1 MIQQLSAILFILL
14 PLFVGFCISF
24 SNKKYMIALNR
35 IINFTVNIILLLI
48 GVSLSHLS
56 NANIALIK
64 IPIYAAIFLCITLI
78 VNGFCIAI
86 FDKYFPWKHLQQ
98 SESCE
103 KTNSFIWQDT
113 VKQLGI
119 VAIGWSLGKLFP
131 PLISLMEGAINYLLM
146 LLLLLIGIQLRSS
159 GIKLHQVLLNK
170 RGVVLAILSV
180 IATLIGA
187 IIAGMIIGIPILQS
201 LALGSGFGW
210 YSLSGSVLTHAYGAF
225 WGTVALLNDLG
236 REIFALIF
244 IPTLMK
250 RYPSV
255 AISTGGA
262 TAIDFTLPTILRS
275 GGVMAVPFA
284 VSYSFIINVLSP
296 ILMIVFSGKVI

>member
-1 MIQQLSAILFILL
+1 MTQQLTSIFFILL
-14 PLFVGFCISF
+14 PLFVGFCISL
-24 SNKKYMIALNR
+24 SNKKYIIALNR
-35 IINFTVNIILLLI
+35 IINFIVNIILLLI
-48 GVSLSHLS
+48 GVSLSQLS
-56 NANIALIK
+56 NTDISLIK
-64 IPIYAAIFLCITLI
+64 IPLYASIFLCITL
-78 VNGFCIAI
+78 VANGFCIAI
-86 FDKYFPWKHLQQ
+86 FDKYFPWEYLQK
-98 SESCE
+98 SESHE
-103 KTNSFIWQDT
+103 KTSYFIWQDT
-113 VKQLGI
+113 VKQLLI
-119 VAIGWSLGKLFP
+119 VAIGWLLGKLFP
-131 PLISLMEGAINYLLM
+131 SITYLMEGAINYLLM

-159 GIKLHQVLLNK
+159 GIKIHQVLLNK
-170 RGVVLAILSV
+170 RGVVLAILSI

-187 IIAGMIIGIPILQS
+187 IIAGMIIEIPIFQS

-262 TAIDFTLPTILRS
+262 TALDLTLPTILRS
-275 GGVMAVPFA
+275 GGVMAAPFA

-296 ILMIVFSGKVI
+296 ILMIIFSGRVV